1 LPTQASGG
9 IFHALVRKSLSLRVS
24 YKSLEHM
31 EHAGAAYATAQTL
44 LEDALELMQN
54 GSAHLGRAHRREA

>member
-1 LPTQASGG
+1 M
-9 IFHALVRKSLSLRVS
+9 S

-31 EHAGAAYATAQTL
+31 ENAGAAYATAQTL

-54 GSAHLGRAHRREA
+54 GAVHLGRAHNPKNPNSL